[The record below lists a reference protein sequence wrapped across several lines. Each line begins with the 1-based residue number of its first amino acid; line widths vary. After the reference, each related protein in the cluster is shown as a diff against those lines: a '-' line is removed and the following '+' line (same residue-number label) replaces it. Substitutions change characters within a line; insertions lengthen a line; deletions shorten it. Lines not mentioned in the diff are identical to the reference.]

1 MDGDSDGD
9 DPARKTE
16 LQKMFYAYLS
26 IAMTVPNAVTIILH
40 ALFGH
45 LVGMRMRLFG
55 TKVRT
60 E

>member
-1 MDGDSDGD
+1 MDDSDG

-26 IAMTVPNAVTIILH
+26 IAMTVPNAVAIILH